1 MVRVGLGS
9 SSVTSD
15 RETVL
20 SVVID
25 PGRLSAGIVSGDG
38 DVLVR
43 DRVGTTGRE
52 VWRSLEQIVRRIL
65 AARPDD
71 VALPSRVGVSCV
83 GPIDVDAGSVSP
95 ASIPAWRAFPL
106 RAQLE
111 ELTGLPV
118 HLDTLAGA
126 AATAEQWNGD
136 AVDVA
141 SFLLVLFDQTI
152 ESAVVIDGVRL
163 RGAHGNAGSLA
174 HVAVEPGGAACG
186 CGASGCLSAYAT
198 MTALEAEMNRPIRRA
213 TPSMI
218 DRTGIMIGR
227 AIASA
232 AAAFDVT
239 TVLLGGAVI
248 DTFGDPVLDSLR
260 RELALRS
267 RLTHLAD
274 LRVVELSGYG
284 QPLVAAASV
293 ALRAAADVGR

>member
-1 MVRVGLGS
+1 MSL
-9 SSVTSD
+9 D
-15 RETVL
+15 PETVL

-25 PGRLSAGIVSGDG
+25 PGRLSAGIVSRDG

-43 DRVGTTGRE
+43 DRVGTSGRE
-52 VWRSLEQIVRRIL
+52 VWRSLEAIVRRIL

-71 VALPSRVGVSCV
+71 VALPSLVGVSCV
-83 GPIDVDAGSVSP
+83 GPIDVEAGSVSP
-95 ASIPAWRAFPL
+95 ASIQAWRAFPL
-106 RAQLE
+106 REQLE
-111 ELTGLPV
+111 DLTGLPV

-136 AVDVA
+136 AVEVP
-141 SFLLVLFDQTI
+141 SLLLALFDQTI
-152 ESAVVIDGVRL
+152 ESAVIIDGVRL

-174 HVAVEPGGAACG
+174 HIAVEPGGAVCA
-186 CGASGCLSAYAT
+186 CGASGCLSAYAST
-198 MTALEAEMNRPIRRA
+198 TALEAEMNRPMRRA

-218 DRTGIMIGR
+218 DRTGIMMGR

-239 TVLLGGAVI
+239 TVFVGGAVI

-260 RELALRS
+260 RELSLRS
-267 RLTHLAD
+267 RLTHLAG
-274 LRVVELSGYG
+274 LRVVELSGFG

-293 ALRAAADVGR
+293 ALRASSDVGR

>member
-1 MVRVGLGS
+1 MSL
-9 SSVTSD
+9 D
-15 RETVL
+15 PETVL

-25 PGRLSAGIVSGDG
+25 PGRLSAGIVSGTG

-52 VWRSLEQIVRRIL
+52 VWRSLEQLVRRIL
-65 AARPDD
+65 AARPED
-71 VALPSRVGVSCV
+71 VALPSLVGVSCV
-83 GPIDVDAGSVSP
+83 GPIDVEAGSVSP
-95 ASIPAWRAFPL
+95 ASIQAWRAFPL
-106 RAQLE
+106 REQLE
-111 ELTGLPV
+111 DLTGLPV

-126 AATAEQWNGD
+126 AATAERWNGD
-136 AVDVA
+136 AVDVP
-141 SFLLVLFDQTI
+141 SFLLALFDQTI
-152 ESAVVIDGVRL
+152 ESAVIIDGVRL

-174 HVAVEPGGAACG
+174 HVAVEPGGAVCA
-186 CGASGCLSAYAT
+186 CGASGCLSAYAST
-198 MTALEAEMNRPIRRA
+198 SALEAEMNRPMRRA

-218 DRTGIMIGR
+218 DRTGIMMGR

-239 TVLLGGAVI
+239 TVFVGGAVI

-260 RELALRS
+260 RELSLRS

-274 LRVVELSGYG
+274 LRVVELSGFG

-293 ALRAAADVGR
+293 ALRATSDVGR

>member
-1 MVRVGLGS
+1 VSL
-9 SSVTSD
+9 D
-15 RETVL
+15 PETVL

-25 PGRLSAGIVSGDG
+25 PGRLSAGIVSGTG

-52 VWRSLEQIVRRIL
+52 VWRSLEQLVRRIL
-65 AARPDD
+65 AARPED
-71 VALPSRVGVSCV
+71 VALPSLVGVSCV
-83 GPIDVDAGSVSP
+83 GPIDVEAGSVSP
-95 ASIPAWRAFPL
+95 ASIQAWRAFPL
-106 RAQLE
+106 REQLE
-111 ELTGLPV
+111 DLTGLPV

-126 AATAEQWNGD
+126 AATAERWNGD
-136 AVDVA
+136 AVDVP
-141 SFLLVLFDQTI
+141 SFLLALFDQTI
-152 ESAVVIDGVRL
+152 ESAVIIDGVRL

-174 HVAVEPGGAACG
+174 HVAVEPGGAVCA
-186 CGASGCLSAYAT
+186 CGASGCLSAYAST
-198 MTALEAEMNRPIRRA
+198 SALEAEMNRPMRRA

-218 DRTGIMIGR
+218 DRTGIMMGR

-239 TVLLGGAVI
+239 TVFVGGAVI

-260 RELALRS
+260 RELSLRS

-274 LRVVELSGYG
+274 LRVVELSGFG

-293 ALRAAADVGR
+293 ALRTTSDVGR

>member
-1 MVRVGLGS
+1 MSFDG
-9 SSVTSD
+9 
-15 RETVL
+15 ETVL
-20 SVVID
+20 AVAID
-25 PGRLSAGIVSGDG
+25 SGRLSAGIVSSDG

-43 DRVGTTGRE
+43 DRVGTPARE
-52 VWRSLEQIVRRIL
+52 VWRSLEQVVLRIL

-71 VALPSRVGVSCV
+71 VALPSLVGVSCA
-83 GPIDVDAGSVSP
+83 GPIDVEAGSVSP
-95 ASIPAWRAFPL
+95 ASIPAWSAFPL
-106 RAQLE
+106 REQLE

-126 AATAEQWNGD
+126 AATAERWNGD

-141 SFLLVLFDQTI
+141 SFLLAFFDQTI

-174 HVAVEPGGAACG
+174 HIAVEPGGAACL
-186 CGASGCLSAYAT
+186 CGASGCLSAYAST
-198 MTALEAEMNRPIRRA
+198 TALEAEMNRPMRRA

-218 DRTGIMIGR
+218 DRTGIMMGR

-232 AAAFDVT
+232 VAAFDVT
-239 TVLLGGAVI
+239 TVFVGGAVI
-248 DTFGDPVLDSLR
+248 DTFGDPVLESLR

-274 LRVVELSGYG
+274 LRVVELSGFG
-284 QPLVAAASV
+284 LPLVAAASV
-293 ALRAAADVGR
+293 ALRATSDAGR

>member
-1 MVRVGLGS
+1 MSFER
-9 SSVTSD
+9 D
-15 RETVL
+15 TVL

-43 DRVGTTGRE
+43 DRVGTSGRE
-52 VWRSLEQIVRRIL
+52 VWRSLEAIVRRVL

-71 VALPSRVGVSCV
+71 VALPSLVGVSCV
-83 GPIDVDAGSVSP
+83 GPIDIEAGSVSP
-95 ASIPAWRAFPL
+95 ASIHAWRAFPL
-106 RAQLE
+106 REQLE

-136 AVDVA
+136 AVEVP
-141 SFLLVLFDQTI
+141 SFLLALFDQTI
-152 ESAVVIDGVRL
+152 ESAVIIDGVRL

-174 HVAVEPGGAACG
+174 HVAVEPGGALCSCG
-186 CGASGCLSAYAT
+186 SSGCLSAYAST
-198 MTALEAEMNRPIRRA
+198 TALEAEMNRPMRRA

-218 DRTGIMIGR
+218 DRTGIMVGR

-239 TVLLGGAVI
+239 TVFIGGAVI

-260 RELALRS
+260 RELDLRS
-267 RLTHLAD
+267 RLTHLGD
-274 LRVVELSGYG
+274 LRVVELSGFG